1 MANQLEEIFNE
12 CFERLLS
19 GESLDSCLK
28 RYPQYAADLDQMLR
42 MAFDVKRRAY
52 PIQPRP
58 EFKYWARVRMHG
70 VQDYLGRQPVASSG
84 PSIFHWRR
92 SWAVALSAMMAFV
105 LATGGTAAA
114 SSQAMPDQPLYGVK
128 MAVEQAQVALTF
140 SDVDKAELHAQL
152 AEKRAQEVAVMANQ
166 GKTDKIVTTMANM
179 NRHLEDLENSLQK
192 VAATDAGK
200 AGTATM
206 VAPVPSTTTPSVVTP
221 PVITPPAPVAPTEV
235 TPVPS
240 TTTPSVVTP
249 PVITPP
255 TPVAPTEVT
264 PPATIAPSIVAPQP
278 TITPPAVTPQE
289 TIPGTTTTPA
299 DTTQTP
305 VPSTT
310 VVTPQIT
317 TPAGKGAADNATR
330 DSKFSQQ
337 LPPKTV
343 TGANKAVIDTNKARS
358 INTNTAKSIAVLQNA
373 LQNAPDSVKP
383 TIKAAIERARK
394 ANEQVQTPST
404 KSTDSKTILPNINI
418 NRGKDNI
425 TDNVT
430 RKPYTGSTPVIP
442 PNKPRLIPSTDKP
455 TTSSGSVN
463 TTTRD
468 AQKSTGG
475 SVPTVLPDRPKL
487 VPSAIKPSTSTSTST
502 SGSRII
508 QDTNTIIK

>member
-19 GESLDSCLK
+19 GESLDSCLR
-28 RYPQYAADLDQMLR
+28 RYPQHAAELDQMLR

-70 VQDYLGRQPVASSG
+70 VQDYLSKQPVESG

-92 SWAVALSAMMAFV
+92 SWAVALSAIMAFV

-128 MAVEQAQVALTF
+128 MAVEQAQIALTF
-140 SDVDKAELHAQL
+140 SEVDKAELHAEL

-192 VAATDAGK
+192 VAATNA
-200 AGTATM
+200 AQT
-206 VAPVPSTTTPSVVTP
+206 VPAETVTP
-221 PVITPPAPVAPTEV
+221 PSP
-235 TPVPS
+235 
-240 TTTPSVVTP
+240 TTT
-249 PVITPP
+249 
-255 TPVAPTEVT
+255 
-264 PPATIAPSIVAPQP
+264 PSIVAPQP
-278 TITPPAVTPQE
+278 TVTAPLVTPQVTVPE
-289 TIPGTTTTPA
+289 TTATTPA
-299 DTTQTP
+299 GTVESP

-310 VVTPQIT
+310 TVTPQVT
-317 TPAGKGAADNATR
+317 TPVGKDAADNRTKDTR
-330 DSKFSQQ
+330 FFQQ
-337 LPPKTV
+337 QPPKTV
-343 TGANKAVIDTNKARS
+343 IGTGKAAIDTNKARS
-358 INTNTAKSIAVLQNA
+358 INANTAKSITVLQNA

-404 KSTDSKTILPNINI
+404 KSIDSKTILPNINI
-418 NRGKDNI
+418 NRGKDNMA
-425 TDNVT
+425 DNAT
-430 RKPYTGSTPVIP
+430 RKFFDGSTPSNL

-455 TTSSGSVN
+455 TTSSGTVN
-463 TTTRD
+463 TATRD
-468 AQKSTGG
+468 GQHSTG
-475 SVPTVLPDRPKL
+475 SSAPPVIIDKPRIIPP
-487 VPSAIKPSTSTSTST
+487 AIKPSTSTSTP
-502 SGSRII
+502 GSRII